1 MAPQVVLVTGASGYI
16 AKHIVHR
23 LLAGG
28 YVVRASVRSARRSA
42 EVFEAATAGLPDTSA
57 GDRFSVVEL
66 DLEADAGWKEALA
79 GVDALIHTASPF
91 PLVQPKNPD
100 DLIRPAVDGTMR
112 ALRAARHAG
121 VGRVVMTSSVV
132 AVTRTALPAGRS
144 RYDERD
150 WSDLG
155 GPISPYG
162 KSKTLAERAAWAF
175 VETDGKGMELTTI
188 NPGFV
193 LGPPRDRRFG
203 TSLGVIQRMLSGKD
217 PAVPRVGYPV
227 VDVRDIAAMHVAALE
242 RPEAVGKRILGA
254 SEFLWFAEMAQ
265 ALEQA
270 FPDRKI
276 ATRVAPDLLMRVIG
290 LFDTSVATILPELG
304 QRAEVDN
311 SRARQILGIDFVP
324 ARESVVASAR
334 FLLEHGLA

>member
-1 MAPQVVLVTGASGYI
+1 
-16 AKHIVHR
+16 
-23 LLAGG
+23 
-28 YVVRASVRSARRSA
+28 
-42 EVFEAATAGLPDTSA
+42 
-57 GDRFSVVEL
+57 
-66 DLEADAGWKEALA
+66 
-79 GVDALIHTASPF
+79 
-91 PLVQPKNPD
+91 
-100 DLIRPAVDGTMR
+100 
-112 ALRAARHAG
+112 
-121 VGRVVMTSSVV
+121 
-132 AVTRTALPAGRS
+132 
-144 RYDERD
+144 
-150 WSDLG
+150 
-155 GPISPYG
+155 
-162 KSKTLAERAAWAF
+162 
-175 VETDGKGMELTTI
+175 
-188 NPGFV
+188 
-193 LGPPRDRRFG
+193 
-203 TSLGVIQRMLSGKD
+203 MLSGKD